1 MRYTVVSFSV
11 AATQAVNDLITLSG
25 VGVALDKAIVTDWDG
40 TYARVSLI
48 FQHEFITANYVVT
61 SNVFDSATGLIVN
74 ETPNLIK
81 RTTDMDIYVHKS
93 RKVDLAII
101 GF

>member
-11 AATQAVNDLITLSG
+11 GASPSVDDLITLSG
-25 VGVALDKAIVTDWDG
+25 VGLKLDKAIVTAWDG
-40 TYARVSLI
+40 TYARVSFI
-48 FQHEFITANYVVT
+48 FQHEYITANYVVQA
-61 SNVFDSATGLIVN
+61 NVFDTGTDLIVD
-74 ETPNLIK
+74 ELPNMIK
-81 RTTDMDIYVHKS
+81 RTTDMDIYVKAN